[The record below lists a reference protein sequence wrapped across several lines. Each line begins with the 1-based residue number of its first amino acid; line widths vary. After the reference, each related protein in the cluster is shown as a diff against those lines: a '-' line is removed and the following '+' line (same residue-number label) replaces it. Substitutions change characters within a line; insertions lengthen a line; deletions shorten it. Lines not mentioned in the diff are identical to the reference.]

1 MKTLVYVVGFAAV
14 SANLQPGEKPPV
26 AHTYHNAYGTHFDVS
41 STWTLLLGV
50 YVVFVVGGFMLLSVV
65 PVRFATNEKMEAPFV
80 LWFGSAKKKKK
91 KGEKHVEKKPVKK
104 ESVWQQASSWLIQTL
119 SRFFATA
126 PGRDTD
132 VRYRFHADMT
142 QQLAVSAATVKT
154 YESIAIVTEDKETM
168 PSILPQISEDIA
180 EATYD
185 LKMKPPPP
193 QEDPRGAGT
202 AVVEPET
209 SVSSYESVST
219 ATSKVESRPSR
230 NLTRPSSRS
239 SIFVSAPPSPPSVG
253 RMQQRS
259 TRLAS
264 DASSVKAESIG
275 RHSRANSGASVVET
289 KEDFVRAASRRQ
301 SMAVR
306 AERRVTFAREDV
318 SYENLEDDEMQV
330 YEYLEFIRELLDG
343 LALKKLCQKSGRV
356 VSRKLYITADMQVVF
371 WNSIGAIKRQTRK
384 SSIRT
389 ELIES
394 VERGVHG
401 SAKVVARSTP
411 EREAL
416 CVSIRC
422 RDGKWLV
429 LEAKT
434 EAMRQRLFLG
444 FTRLAQEKHEQEA
457 AASSPMQATI
467 PEDVEAEEELDEG
480 EEEKTQVVALA
491 ESQVQMM
498 SRISEASL
506 EREERRPP
514 VTEAHESESVGQQ
527 PDYEEKAPPPALE
540 EELLRHELL
549 SIRASYDQANDSD
562 IGQGGNDPG
571 DERTIGRGSEEQ
583 VADIRERDVLHAVP
597 TPSNEDDKSSRQH
610 EERQQQVAAQRE
622 EGKAEERVG
631 NASPAV
637 DDDDIDNLSDD
648 PELSRE

>member
-91 KGEKHVEKKPVKK
+91 KGRN
-104 ESVWQQASSWLIQTL
+104 A
-119 SRFFATA
+119 FFATA

-132 VRYRFHADMT
+132 
-142 QQLAVSAATVKT
+142 QLAASAATVKT

-202 AVVEPET
+202 AIVEPET

-219 ATSKVESRPSR
+219 ATSKAFEPLEHLRIGTTVA
-230 NLTRPSSRS
+230 T
-239 SIFVSAPPSPPSVG
+239 FCG

-356 VSRKLYITADMQVVF
+356 VSRKLYITADMQ
-371 WNSIGAIKRQTRK
+371 
-384 SSIRT
+384 
-389 ELIES
+389 
-394 VERGVHG
+394 
-401 SAKVVARSTP
+401 
-411 EREAL
+411 
-416 CVSIRC
+416 
-422 RDGKWLV
+422 
-429 LEAKT
+429 
-434 EAMRQRLFLG
+434 
-444 FTRLAQEKHEQEA
+444 EKHEQEA

-467 PEDVEAEEELDEG
+467 PEDVEAEEELDE
-480 EEEKTQVVALA
+480 ERRKRL
-491 ESQVQMM
+491 
-498 SRISEASL
+498 
-506 EREERRPP
+506 REERRPP

-637 DDDDIDNLSDD
+637 DDDDIDNLATTQN
-648 PELSRE
+648 

>member
-1 MKTLVYVVGFAAV
+1 
-14 SANLQPGEKPPV
+14 
-26 AHTYHNAYGTHFDVS
+26 
-41 STWTLLLGV
+41 
-50 YVVFVVGGFMLLSVV
+50 
-65 PVRFATNEKMEAPFV
+65 
-80 LWFGSAKKKKK
+80 
-91 KGEKHVEKKPVKK
+91 
-104 ESVWQQASSWLIQTL
+104 
-119 SRFFATA
+119 
-126 PGRDTD
+126 
-132 VRYRFHADMT
+132 
-142 QQLAVSAATVKT
+142 
-154 YESIAIVTEDKETM
+154 
-168 PSILPQISEDIA
+168 
-180 EATYD
+180 
-185 LKMKPPPP
+185 
-193 QEDPRGAGT
+193 
-202 AVVEPET
+202 
-209 SVSSYESVST
+209 
-219 ATSKVESRPSR
+219 
-230 NLTRPSSRS
+230 
-239 SIFVSAPPSPPSVG
+239 
-253 RMQQRS
+253 
-259 TRLAS
+259 
-264 DASSVKAESIG
+264 
-275 RHSRANSGASVVET
+275 
-289 KEDFVRAASRRQ
+289 
-301 SMAVR
+301 MAVR

-330 YEYLEFIRELLDG
+330 YEYLEFIRELLD
-343 LALKKLCQKSGRV
+343 
-356 VSRKLYITADMQVVF
+356 
-371 WNSIGAIKRQTRK
+371 
-384 SSIRT
+384 
-389 ELIES
+389 
-394 VERGVHG
+394 
-401 SAKVVARSTP
+401 AKVVARSTP
-411 EREAL
+411 EREAV

-422 RDGKWLV
+422 SDGKWLV

-434 EAMRQRLFLG
+434 EAMRQP
-444 FTRLAQEKHEQEA
+444 QEKHEQEA

-467 PEDVEAEEELDEG
+467 PEDVEVEEELDEG
-480 EEEKTQVVALA
+480 EEEKTQVVALV

-527 PDYEEKAPPPALE
+527 LDYEEKAPPPALE